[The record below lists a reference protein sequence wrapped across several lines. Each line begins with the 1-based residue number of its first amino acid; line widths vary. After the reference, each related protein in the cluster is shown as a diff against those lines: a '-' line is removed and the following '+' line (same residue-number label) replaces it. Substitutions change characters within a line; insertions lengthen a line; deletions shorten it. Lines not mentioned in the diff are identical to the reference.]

1 MRIVLLAIVLTALAF
16 VPFREALAQADII
29 ERPTT
34 AVSPTR
40 ALASSTPNIIST
52 CLVLCGDD
60 HLDVA
65 THFDCQSGGPDL
77 ITDHTI
83 TVSNGAGN
91 VCVRAVSL
99 NDAGVMSEPS
109 VNSKTVLDV
118 PFAPAIT
125 E

>member
-1 MRIVLLAIVLTALAF
+1 MRIVLFTLALLALLVPGLAF
-16 VPFREALAQADII
+16 AQADII

-34 AVSPTR
+34 AISPSR
-40 ALASSTPNIIST
+40 AQASASPNITST
-52 CLVLCGDD
+52 CLIFCGDD

-65 THFDCQSGGPDL
+65 THFDCQTAGPDV

-83 TVSNGAGN
+83 TVTNGSGN

-99 NDAGVMSEPS
+99 NNAGVMSEPS